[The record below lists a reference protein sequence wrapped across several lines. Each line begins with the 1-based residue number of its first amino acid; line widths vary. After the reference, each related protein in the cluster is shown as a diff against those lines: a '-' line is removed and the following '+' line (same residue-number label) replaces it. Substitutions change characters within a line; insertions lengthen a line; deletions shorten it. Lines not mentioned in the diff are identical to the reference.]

1 MWSSIDIRVF
11 RMHFETRSFNNEKST
26 SAKAKGYID
35 LYLDFSTKILYV
47 PHWEIKFE
55 SLYLD
60 LYTTPAWFKSRKK
73 NFNLRKSLF
82 DKLGLRQTNRPDK
95 TENRLYE
102 LDQNELEIANKWF
115 NEEYNSTLKNIISII
130 KGNNAGGSFKKPSA
144 AEMIGVNL
152 YNKYEEYKYNL
163 TMFFDLITYKDKRIL
178 DLLENDENSML
189 IDKLE
194 SINDFLDYIVNS
206 NKYPIHSNLLKLTT
220 VKLNLSYEERKKFF
234 VSKSAKI
241 MDMEETIR
249 DSNKKLSEIDKKIKR
264 ARSKASKM
272 KINVFKREKGYSYEN
287 AHILD
292 VAIIRNKLIELIDEN
307 KQLDDAEFL
316 NLFDYITDENNML
329 NLQTQVHKWF
339 DKGFFSFNKNG
350 EITKTK
356 NDFDINEYNE
366 LCFYKTIPKDK
377 LTDERINYINL
388 RNENRGL
395 KID

>member
-1 MWSSIDIRVF
+1 
-11 RMHFETRSFNNEKST
+11 
-26 SAKAKGYID
+26 
-35 LYLDFSTKILYV
+35 
-47 PHWEIKFE
+47 
-55 SLYLD
+55 
-60 LYTTPAWFKSRKK
+60 
-73 NFNLRKSLF
+73 
-82 DKLGLRQTNRPDK
+82 
-95 TENRLYE
+95 
-102 LDQNELEIANKWF
+102 
-115 NEEYNSTLKNIISII
+115 
-130 KGNNAGGSFKKPSA
+130 
-144 AEMIGVNL
+144 
-152 YNKYEEYKYNL
+152 
-163 TMFFDLITYKDKRIL
+163 
-178 DLLENDENSML
+178 ML

-366 LCFYKTIPKDK
+366 LGFYKTIPKDK

>member
-1 MWSSIDIRVF
+1 
-11 RMHFETRSFNNEKST
+11 
-26 SAKAKGYID
+26 
-35 LYLDFSTKILYV
+35 
-47 PHWEIKFE
+47 
-55 SLYLD
+55 
-60 LYTTPAWFKSRKK
+60 
-73 NFNLRKSLF
+73 
-82 DKLGLRQTNRPDK
+82 
-95 TENRLYE
+95 
-102 LDQNELEIANKWF
+102 
-115 NEEYNSTLKNIISII
+115 
-130 KGNNAGGSFKKPSA
+130 
-144 AEMIGVNL
+144 
-152 YNKYEEYKYNL
+152 
-163 TMFFDLITYKDKRIL
+163 
-178 DLLENDENSML
+178 
-189 IDKLE
+189 
-194 SINDFLDYIVNS
+194 
-206 NKYPIHSNLLKLTT
+206 
-220 VKLNLSYEERKKFF
+220 
-234 VSKSAKI
+234 
-241 MDMEETIR
+241 
-249 DSNKKLSEIDKKIKR
+249 
-264 ARSKASKM
+264 M

-366 LCFYKTIPKDK
+366 LGFYKTIPKDK